1 MLELK
6 NLSFVVEEDGGKK
19 EILHDLNLLV
29 EDRKLVVITDPIRQR
44 RRTTGAAVPFFAE
57 TELFSCAEHRMVVF

>member
-6 NLSFVVEEDGGKK
+6 NLSFAVEEDGGKK

-57 TELFSCAEHRMVVF
+57 TELSCAEHRMVVF

>member
-6 NLSFVVEEDGGKK
+6 NLSFAVEEDGGKK

-44 RRTTGAAVPFFAE
+44 RRTTGAAVPFFFFFL
-57 TELFSCAEHRMVVF
+57 LFSCAEHRMVVF

>member
-6 NLSFVVEEDGGKK
+6 NLSFAVEEDGGKK

-29 EDRKLVVITDPIRQR
+29 EE